1 MGIPVRREQRTVV
14 EQNVELEDQTT
25 LVVGDT
31 SYLVGGCQEAAG
43 LWECILY
50 INAEG
55 GMHYFS
61 VPNYIKVKDA
71 AKSKLLS
78 LHLYFLCKI
87 VCDEWLVIVK
97 NKLGN
102 LKECSTIINLLLL
115 GTFWRIPR

>member
-43 LWECILY
+43 LWKCILY

-87 VCDEWLVIVK
+87 VCDEWLVVK
-97 NKLGN
+97 NKLG
-102 LKECSTIINLLLL
+102 KECSTIIILLLE
-115 GTFWRIPR
+115 TFWRIPR